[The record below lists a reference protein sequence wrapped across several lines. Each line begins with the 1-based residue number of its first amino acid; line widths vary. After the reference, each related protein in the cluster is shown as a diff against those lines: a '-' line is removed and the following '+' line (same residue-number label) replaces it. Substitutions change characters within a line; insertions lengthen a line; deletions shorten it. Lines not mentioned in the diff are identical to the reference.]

1 MNRLFLF
8 LSLALI
14 AGSAAAQQ
22 APPPAPQKPKVVVQT
37 PFGPREYDADQ
48 VPVGAVVITPAPS
61 APSQPQVVPAVPSPA
76 TPPAQ
81 SVPAPTQT
89 SGAAAPQDEVVP
101 FELHLD
107 NQDIYQVIR
116 IIADYLKMNYII
128 DPSVKGTVN
137 ISTSATLRRSDLL
150 PILETIL
157 KINAATMIQTG
168 NFYQIVPVTGATRQ
182 PLEVL
187 ERSAA
192 PVAPDDQIVLQIIRM
207 KFVSAAEMVRLLTPY
222 VGEGASIV
230 AQEQGN
236 ILLVADRRSNLR
248 KLLEIVDLFDAN
260 VFEGQRVR
268 LYPVKNNLAKDLL
281 VDLKNVFAGYAL
293 SDASAVKFVNIDR
306 LNSILV
312 VTPNQL
318 VFPEVERWLDRL
330 DQPTQTSGRQNHV
343 YKVRNGKAENIQM
356 ILAQLYGTQM
366 QVSNVYSTPTG
377 GAPLS
382 PGQGAPTTAGQPSSP
397 FAPAATPAAVQQLA
411 VQAGN
416 VRIFADL
423 VNNAIVVQATAQ
435 EYAEIERTIEELDM
449 LPRQVLIDAQVYEVA
464 LDDSISFGLS
474 AILQNRG
481 TLTGPQNT
489 ASFAGTAPSL
499 TAQALAYVGRAHELV
514 TFLNAKENRTRVKTL
529 SAPSVLVSDNAQADF
544 TVGADVPIP
553 TTSSITPVQS
563 SGTNL
568 FAQTIEFRSTGVIL
582 KVKPRINESGNVT
595 LEINQEVSQAAANTT
610 SAVVA
615 PVISKSSVLST
626 VVVQDSETIAIG
638 GFIRENNEVDRSRLP
653 LLGRIPVI
661 GTLFG
666 NTTHDNSRTEL
677 IILITPHVLK
687 THEDADLATEELK
700 SKLREI
706 QKLLK

>member
-1 MNRLFLF
+1 
-8 LSLALI
+8 
-14 AGSAAAQQ
+14 
-22 APPPAPQKPKVVVQT
+22 VQT

-48 VPVGAVVITPAPS
+48 VPAGAGVAAPAPS
-61 APSQPQVVPAVPSPA
+61 VPSPP

-89 SGAAAPQDEVVP
+89 SGTAAPQDEAVP
-101 FELHLD
+101 FELRLD

-137 ISTSATLRRSDLL
+137 ISTSATLRRSDLM

-157 KINAATMIQTG
+157 KINAATMVKTG

-187 ERSAA
+187 ERSAV

-207 KFVSAAEMVRLLTPY
+207 KFVAATEMVRLLTPY

-293 SDASAVKFVNIDR
+293 SDATAVKFVNIDR

-343 YKVRNGKAENIQM
+343 YRVRNGKAENIQI
-356 ILAQLYGTQM
+356 ILAQLYGSPQ
-366 QVSNVYSTPTG
+366 QLSSVFSTPVG

-382 PGQGAPTTAGQPSSP
+382 TGQNAPTTAAQQASP
-397 FAPAATPAAVQQLA
+397 FAPSATPAAIQQLA

-474 AILQNRG
+474 AMLQNRG
-481 TLTGPQNT
+481 TLTGPKNT
-489 ASFAGTAPSL
+489 ASFTGTSPSL
-499 TAQALAYVGRAHELV
+499 TGQALAYIGRAHELV
-514 TFLNAKENRTRVKTL
+514 TFLNAQENRTKVKTL
-529 SAPSVLVSDNAQADF
+529 SAPSVLVSDNVQADF

-582 KVKPRINESGNVT
+582 KVRPRINDSGNVT
-595 LEINQEVSQAAANTT
+595 LEISQEVSQAGANTT

-615 PVISKSSVLST
+615 PVISKSSVSST

-638 GFIRENNEVDRSRLP
+638 GFIRENNEYDRSRLP
-653 LLGRIPVI
+653 LLGRLPVI
-661 GTLFG
+661 GSLFG
-666 NTTHDNSRTEL
+666 TTTHDDSRTEL
-677 IILITPHVLK
+677 IVLITPHVLK

>member
-1 MNRLFLF
+1 M
-8 LSLALI
+8 
-14 AGSAAAQQ
+14 
-22 APPPAPQKPKVVVQT
+22 QT

-48 VPVGAVVITPAPS
+48 VPAGAGVAAPAPS
-61 APSQPQVVPAVPSPA
+61 VPSPP

-89 SGAAAPQDEVVP
+89 SGTAAPQDEAVP
-101 FELHLD
+101 FELRLD

-137 ISTSATLRRSDLL
+137 ISTSATLRRSDLM

-157 KINAATMIQTG
+157 KINAATMVKTG

-187 ERSAA
+187 ERSAV

-207 KFVSAAEMVRLLTPY
+207 KFVAATEMVRLLTPY

-293 SDASAVKFVNIDR
+293 SDATAVKFVNIDR

-343 YKVRNGKAENIQM
+343 YRVRNGKAENIQI
-356 ILAQLYGTQM
+356 ILAQLYGSPQ
-366 QVSNVYSTPTG
+366 QLSSVFSTPVG

-382 PGQGAPTTAGQPSSP
+382 TGQNAPTTAAQQASP
-397 FAPAATPAAVQQLA
+397 FAPSATPAAIQQLA

-474 AILQNRG
+474 AMLQNRG
-481 TLTGPQNT
+481 TLTGPKNT
-489 ASFAGTAPSL
+489 ASFTGTSPSL
-499 TAQALAYVGRAHELV
+499 TGQALAYIGRAHELV
-514 TFLNAKENRTRVKTL
+514 TFLNAQENRTKVKTL
-529 SAPSVLVSDNAQADF
+529 SAPSVLVSDNVQADF

-582 KVKPRINESGNVT
+582 KVRPRINDSGNVT
-595 LEINQEVSQAAANTT
+595 LEISQEVSQAGANTT

-615 PVISKSSVLST
+615 PVISKSSVSST

-638 GFIRENNEVDRSRLP
+638 GFIRENNEYDRSRLP
-653 LLGRIPVI
+653 LLGRLPVI
-661 GTLFG
+661 GSLFG
-666 NTTHDNSRTEL
+666 TTTHDDSRTEL
-677 IILITPHVLK
+677 IVLITPHVLK